1 MSTIIDSH
9 SESSDYLTA
18 EQVANLYPMYT
29 VSSLKTLRYRGK
41 SPFPYYKI
49 LRKVFYKRSEIEQIL
64 GNSKV
69 ESYPH

>member
-1 MSTIIDSH
+1 MSTIIDSQSEH
-9 SESSDYLTA
+9 SEYLSA

-29 VSSLKTLRYRGK
+29 VSTLKTLRYRGK

-49 LRKVFYKRSEIEQIL
+49 LRKVFYKRSDIEQIL